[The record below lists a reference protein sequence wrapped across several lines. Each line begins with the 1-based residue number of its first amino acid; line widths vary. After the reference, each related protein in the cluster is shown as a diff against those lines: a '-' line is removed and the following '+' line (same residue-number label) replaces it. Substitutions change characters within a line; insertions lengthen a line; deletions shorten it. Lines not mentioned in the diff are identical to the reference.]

1 MIYVINTINNN
12 GVINQLDI
20 NDNFEKEVFNIKN
33 IKELSDDNNNFQNKI
48 KDNTK
53 IDGLVFITNDIL
65 KNISLIV
72 FLMDINK
79 NMIIVIP
86 NKKEYLKNRKYQN
99 ILGVP
104 VVNIPIDIVEKLK
117 LGNNKNTIPHINNL
131 IENSI
136 NLVGNELNNDSDFKR
151 YIAMQIIYENP
162 YYQAYLKNT
171 KIKLIK
177 EDLDYNLNNKTIS
190 IIDNST
196 KMIK

>member
-48 KDNTK
+48 KDNAK

-190 IIDNST
+190 IIDNSN

>member
-20 NDNFEKEVFNIKN
+20 NENFEKEVFNIKN

-65 KNISLIV
+65 KNISLNV

>member
-20 NDNFEKEVFNIKN
+20 NENFEKEVFNIKN

-48 KDNTK
+48 KDNAK

-196 KMIK
+196 NMIK

>member
-12 GVINQLDI
+12 GLINQLDI

-33 IKELSDDNNNFQNKI
+33 IKELSNDNNNFQNKI

-53 IDGLVFITNDIL
+53 IDGLVFVTNDVL

-104 VVNIPIDIVEKLK
+104 IVNIPIDIVEKLK

-162 YYQAYLKNT
+162 YYQTYLKNT

>member
-104 VVNIPIDIVEKLK
+104 VVNIPIDVVEKLK

>member
-65 KNISLIV
+65 KNISLNV